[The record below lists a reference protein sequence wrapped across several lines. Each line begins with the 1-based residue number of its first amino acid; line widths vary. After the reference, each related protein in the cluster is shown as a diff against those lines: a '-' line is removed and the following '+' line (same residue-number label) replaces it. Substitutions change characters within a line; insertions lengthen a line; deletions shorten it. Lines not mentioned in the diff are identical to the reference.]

1 MKEDIK
7 RIKGIIVEDDGEE
20 IYYRITG
27 DTDKLKQIRQ
37 MLDIAEYNDDTE
49 IACPMFG
56 FMPAKE
62 TISMI
67 VVANYIDN
75 KGYMAIA

>member
-1 MKEDIK
+1 MKEDIE
-7 RIKGIIVEDDGEE
+7 RIKGITVEDDGEE

-27 DTDKLKQIRQ
+27 DADKLKQIRE
-37 MLDIAEYNDDTE
+37 MFDIAEYNDDTE
-49 IACPMFG
+49 IACRMFG
-56 FMPAKE
+56 FQPARE

-67 VVANYIDN
+67 VVANYLDN